1 MEDVNEIKRVL
12 IANRGEI
19 ARRIIKTC
27 RQMDIVTIA
36 VYADS
41 DEESPFVNE
50 ADIAVKLG
58 GKTPLETYLNQRKIL
73 EACEKAEADSVHPG
87 YGFLS
92 ENHEFAELIVAN
104 GLNWIGPSPKI
115 IQAMGDKLSAKDMLD
130 KAGVPMLP
138 SIEISPET
146 DISNAAKTIG
156 YPVLVKASAGGG
168 GKGMRVVESPETLV
182 AAVESAQR
190 EAKNAFGD
198 DKVFLEKWLESV
210 KHVEVQIV
218 GDKHGNILHCFER
231 ECSIQRR
238 HQKIIEEAP
247 SPAVD
252 EKLREAL
259 GKSAI
264 EAAKTLNYFSTGT
277 VEFLLSEQD
286 FYFLEVN
293 TRLQVE
299 HPVTEEILGID
310 LVREQIRIAENKK
323 LSFSQD
329 DLQICGH
336 AIEARVYAEDPQK
349 NFLPSPGKIQTW
361 APSFSDNVRFDSG
374 VEEGSFVSPEF
385 DPMIAKVIC
394 HAPTRTEAAKSLA
407 KSLRNTK
414 LYGIKNNKEFLELT
428 LLSKSFLDGD
438 TTTDFIERVNP
449 NRIRELSS
457 KNLEEAAIAIAMESQ
472 AINRNSARVLRGIRS
487 GWRNSVMPPQTLR
500 LESKK
505 TEMELNY
512 QSQRD
517 GSFSVSLNAGEPK
530 RVKVFSAGYGEID
543 IEIDGFRSKYEALK
557 IDRTWYLQNYRG
569 QTEFKEAPKVSSE
582 RDEDFSSEIKAPM
595 PGSVIKTFFGEQ
607 DKVSKGDTIL
617 ILEAMKMEHQILA
630 PRNGTIS
637 RLHARTGDQVS
648 NNQTLVSFDDEGEKS
663 R

>member
-50 ADIAVKLG
+50 ADVAFRLE
-58 GKTPLETYLNQRKIL
+58 GKTSLETYLNQKKIL
-73 EACEKAEADSVHPG
+73 EACTKTEADSVHPG

-92 ENHEFAELIVAN
+92 ENQEFADLIVSN
-104 GLNWIGPSPKI
+104 GLNWIGPSSEI
-115 IQAMGDKLSAKDMLD
+115 IKAMGDKLSAKDMME
-130 KAGVPMLP
+130 KAGVPILP
-138 SIEISPET
+138 SVEIKPET
-146 DISNAAKTIG
+146 NTDEAAKTIG

-168 GKGMRVVESPETLV
+168 GKGMRVVESPETLE

-198 DKVFLEKWLESV
+198 EKVFLEKWLESV
-210 KHVEVQIV
+210 RHVEVQIV
-218 GDKHGNILHCFER
+218 GDKYGNMVYCFER

-259 GKSAI
+259 GKAAI
-264 EAAKTLNYFSTGT
+264 DAAKTLDYFSTGT
-277 VEFLLSEQD
+277 VEFLLSKNE

-310 LVREQIRIAENKK
+310 LVREQIRVAENRK
-323 LSFSQD
+323 LSLCQD
-329 DLQICGH
+329 QLKICGH
-336 AIEARVYAEDPQK
+336 AIEARVYAEDPER
-349 NFLPSPGKIQTW
+349 NFLPSPGRIQIW
-361 APSFSDNVRFDSG
+361 EPSISENVRFDSG
-374 VEEGSFVSPEF
+374 VEEGSVVSPEF

-394 HAPTRTEAAKSLA
+394 HAPTRIEATKSLA
-407 KSLRNTK
+407 KALRLTK
-414 LYGIKNNKEFLELT
+414 LYGVKNNKEFLELT
-428 LLSKSFLDGD
+428 LLSESFLKGD
-438 TTTDFIERVNP
+438 TTTDFIV
-449 NRIRELSS
+449 RIDPSRAKQFPL
-457 KNLEEAAIAIAMESQ
+457 KVLEEAAIAIAMESQ
-472 AINRNSARVLRGIRS
+472 AINRKSAKVMKGIRG
-487 GWRNSVMPPQTLR
+487 GWRNSAMPAQTLK

-505 TEMELNY
+505 TEIEVTY
-512 QSQRD
+512 QSRRD
-517 GSFSVSLNAGEPK
+517 GSFLVSTVADELK
-530 RVKVFSAGYGEID
+530 SVKVLSAGCGKID
-543 IEIDGFRSKYEALK
+543 IEINRLRSKYEAVK
-557 IDRTWYLQNYRG
+557 IGHTWYLQNYRG
-569 QTEFKEAPKVSSE
+569 QIEFKESPKVLSSRE
-582 RDEDFSSEIKAPM
+582 EEVNSEMKAPM
-595 PGSVIKTFFGEQ
+595 PGSVIKIFFSDN

-630 PRNGTIS
+630 PRSGTIS
-637 RLHARTGDQVS
+637 RIHAQTGDQVS
-648 NNQTLVSFDDEGEKS
+648 NNQTLVSFDDEEERSK
-663 R
+663 